1 MSVKAYYDRFINLVN
16 VIEHIEGT
24 IGTESGIIKDIACTK
39 GNKSNDLSW
48 EDKHEAKEL
57 CLSVS
62 FTCGADRGG
71 FSKLLDKIKNYYL
84 EGYEGYPQL
93 LRAAYNLLTN
103 WKQKYSGSILNRM
116 FYLDHCVRKT

>member
-1 MSVKAYYDRFINLVN
+1 MSVKAYYDRFINLVY

-48 EDKHEAKEL
+48 EDKREPKEL

-62 FTCGADRGG
+62 FIFGADRRG
-71 FSKLLDKIKNYYL
+71 FSKLLDKLQNNYL
-84 EGYEGYPQL
+84 QGCEGYPQSL
-93 LRAAYNLLTN
+93 EAAYNLLTN
-103 WKQKYSGSILNRM
+103 WKQNYSGSTLNRM
-116 FYLDHCVRKT
+116 LYLDHCVRKI